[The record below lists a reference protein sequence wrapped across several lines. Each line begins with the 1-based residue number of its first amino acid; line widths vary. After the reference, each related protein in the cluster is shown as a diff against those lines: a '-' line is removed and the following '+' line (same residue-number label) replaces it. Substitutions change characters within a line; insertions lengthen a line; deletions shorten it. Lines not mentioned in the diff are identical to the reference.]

1 MFENLFFTRLAT
13 PEGGAIRGPF
23 PSPMFWVPKR
33 KEGNKEKKE
42 RVSKQKLLKTVTKV
56 KMLLFCH
63 SRSSRIQ
70 KFFLSKRNVMADNTF
85 LRQPFFKNVFLF
97 STIYYFRTKLKNPHH
112 KRFLSLSF
120 FTVLLPFPFSEF
132 FLFIFRVIFKV
143 AYINIFFCQFTCVRN
158 FTNIYISIVLTTS
171 PSLFLSAMIDKIS
184 TYFFTYFYLKDH
196 STCLLFHL

>member
-1 MFENLFFTRLAT
+1 MLDIQYHFMAYLSFLCLKTHFLQGWRHRR
-13 PEGGAIRGPF
+13 GGVGGPF
-23 PSPMFWVPKR
+23 PSPIFWVAKR

-42 RVSKQKLLKTVTKV
+42 SVSKQKLLKAVTKV

-112 KRFLSLSF
+112 RRFLSLSF

-132 FLFIFRVIFKV
+132 FLFTSESSSKSL
-143 AYINIFFCQFTCVRN
+143 
-158 FTNIYISIVLTTS
+158 ISISFFV
-171 PSLFLSAMIDKIS
+171 SLPV
-184 TYFFTYFYLKDH
+184 
-196 STCLLFHL
+196 